1 MGIMGDILDVT
12 ADGGRDGIIV
22 SAISRKANLS
32 HYAVLDKC
40 EKLVEAGL
48 VESTKNERNRVFQIT
63 EKGLAFFQ
71 EFKRFQGLV
80 ESMNLR
86 YWLMNPQI
94 VPIHRKESLREDGM
108 LFVRTEGILDTMVKL
123 PLLVASMIIVAAVMP
138 IQSSFSSPRVLDLI
152 IYPDGTTH
160 VSSEIDV
167 DPLVTDYEL
176 DLFGST
182 IDNFVVVGEDGFLL
196 NTNVIGNSA
205 LIETFGSSII
215 TIEYDIHDLVSKQGR
230 IWTFSLDAPSDFTLL
245 LPKNSV
251 IVGMTNLPINMEIIN
266 DQNQLTLSVGD
277 TEIDYLFSTTPI
289 ISDPIVSDTI
299 TPQTDYLTYALVG
312 GVVVASIA
320 GMAIIIRYKQKTA
333 KPEQVQEFTQKIET
347 VTAESIFKL
356 KPDLR
361 EDDKEIVKFIANNGG
376 YALESELRKK
386 FLQPRTTMWR
396 AVKRLERNGVIEIE
410 KKDLQNLVKL
420 RKDIEEE
427 EEEWKH

>member
-1 MGIMGDILDVT
+1 
-12 ADGGRDGIIV
+12 
-22 SAISRKANLS
+22 
-32 HYAVLDKC
+32 
-40 EKLVEAGL
+40 
-48 VESTKNERNRVFQIT
+48 
-63 EKGLAFFQ
+63 
-71 EFKRFQGLV
+71 
-80 ESMNLR
+80 
-86 YWLMNPQI
+86 MNPQI

-196 NTNVIGNSA
+196 NTNVIGNSV

-245 LPKNSV
+245 LPKNSA

-289 ISDPIVSDTI
+289 ISDPIVSDTL
-299 TPQTDYLTYALVG
+299 TPQTDYFTYVLIG
-312 GVVVASIA
+312 GVVAAFIA
-320 GMAIIIRYKQKTA
+320 GIAIIIRSKQKTA
-333 KPEQVQEFTQKIET
+333 KSEQVQESTQKIET
-347 VTAESIFKL
+347 VNAETIFKL

-376 YALESELRKK
+376 KALESELRKK

-420 RKDIEEE
+420 RNDIEEE
-427 EEEWKH
+427 EEE